1 MQKSALQRAA
11 FLRNVLQPLLK
22 LFSIMRLILI
32 LFLAGILGFG
42 PGQVTFAQSFTLE
55 SALSYPFP
63 SELTASPDGS
73 KIAVAINQK
82 GLRNIYVAEG
92 PDFTLRQLTSY
103 AVDDGQE
110 ISGITFTR
118 DGSRIVYTRGGDHG
132 AYDETV
138 PRNPSSFATAPKI
151 QLYSIAFT
159 GGAAILLDEGDDA
172 AVSPDN
178 KTVAYIKNRQARI
191 AAADGSVPAHNL
203 FTTKGNVGGLQ
214 WSPDGKKLLF
224 TAFRGDHS
232 FIGIFRDSASPIQW
246 IDPSF
251 ARDQSP
257 KWSPDGNHIVFVR
270 RPAAG
275 GKPDSVTVNKHE
287 PWAIYTAD
295 ITTGKAVRIWKAPET
310 LRGSVPATNGRYN
323 LHWATGNRIV
333 FVSYEDGWPHLY
345 SMPAVGGNPMLL
357 TPGNF
362 MVEHVK
368 LSPDKKWIV
377 FSASTGPDKYDYERR
392 HLARVPVDK
401 AAMEI
406 LTPGDGIETFPVV
419 TGDGN
424 SIAFLSAGTQRPAAL
439 AVIPFNGGKTMLT
452 GKELIPPGFP
462 STQFVTPKSVTF
474 KAADGKTA
482 YGQLFEPAN
491 KTGKKPAIVF
501 IHGGP
506 QRQMLLG
513 WHYGDYYANTYA
525 LNQYLVSKGFIVL
538 SVNYRLGIGYGYEF
552 QNPEGAWNNGA
563 SEYLDIKAAGDW
575 LSSQP
580 AVDVRRIGIY
590 GGSYGGFLTA
600 MALAKD
606 SKLFAAGV
614 DIHGEHNL
622 MVFAPE
628 ITKEE
633 QAPDVELARKL
644 IWQSSPVAYIHGWT
658 SPVLIIHGD
667 DDGNVPFKQSV
678 DLVRR
683 FEEKKFTGFE
693 TLVIPDETH
702 HWMKFSNQLKVD
714 EATAEFLI
722 RKLGEKK

>member
-1 MQKSALQRAA
+1 M
-11 FLRNVLQPLLK
+11 LL
-22 LFSIMRLILI
+22 LVCVS
-32 LFLAGILGFG
+32 GLGCS
-42 PGQVTFAQSFTLE
+42 QAIFAQSFTLE

-73 KIAVAINQK
+73 RIAVAINQK

-92 PDFTLRQLTSY
+92 PDFTLRQLTNY

-132 AYDETV
+132 AYDETI
-138 PRNPSSFATAPKI
+138 PRNPSSSATAPKI
-151 QLYSIAFT
+151 QLYSIGFT

-172 AVSPDN
+172 AISPDN
-178 KTVAYIKNRQARI
+178 KTVAYIKNKQVRV
-191 AAADGSVPAHNL
+191 AATDGSVPARDL
-203 FTTKGNVGGLQ
+203 FTAKGSVGGLQ
-214 WSPDGKKLLF
+214 WSPDGKQLLF
-224 TAFRGDHS
+224 TVFRGDHS
-232 FIGIFRDSASPIQW
+232 FIGIFRDSSSPVQW
-246 IDPSF
+246 IAPSF

-275 GKPDSVTVNKHE
+275 GKPDSLTVNKHE

-295 ITTGKAVRIWKAPET
+295 IITGKATRIWKAPET

-323 LHWATGNRIV
+323 LHWAADDRIV
-333 FVSYEDGWPHLY
+333 FISYEDGWPHLY
-345 SMPAVGGNPMLL
+345 SIAATGGNLVLL

-362 MVEHVK
+362 MVEHIK

-377 FSASTGPDKYDYERR
+377 FSTNTGPDKYDRERR
-392 HLARVPVDK
+392 HVARVPVNK

-419 TGDGN
+419 TGNGKT
-424 SIAFLSAGTQRPAAL
+424 IALLSATAQRPAVAATIPFTGGKPL
-439 AVIPFNGGKTMLT
+439 LKGQQLIPAGYPSAKFVIPK
-452 GKELIPPGFP
+452 P
-462 STQFVTPKSVTF
+462 VTF
-474 KAADGKTA
+474 KAADGKTV

-491 KTGKKPAIVF
+491 KKSKNNPAIVF

-525 LNQYLVSKGFIVL
+525 LNQYLASKGFIVL

-552 QNPEGAWNNGA
+552 QNPDGAWTNGA
-563 SEYLDIKAAGDW
+563 SEYLDVKAAGQW
-575 LSSQP
+575 LADQSS
-580 AVDVRRIGIY
+580 VDAEKIGVY

-633 QAPDVELARKL
+633 QAPDAELAKEL
-644 IWQSSPVAYIHGWT
+644 TWQSSPVAYMDSWI
-658 SPVLIIHGD
+658 SPVLVIHGD
-667 DDGNVPFKQSV
+667 DDGNVPFKQSI

-702 HWMKFSNQLKVD
+702 HWMKFSNQLQVD
-714 EATAEFLI
+714 EAVAEFLI

>member
-1 MQKSALQRAA
+1 M
-11 FLRNVLQPLLK
+11 LRIILS
-22 LFSIMRLILI
+22 LFVFVSCCI
-32 LFLAGILGFG
+32 
-42 PGQVTFAQSFTLE
+42 QNNSFAQSFSLE

-63 SELTASPDGS
+63 SELTAASNDS

-82 GLRNIYVAEG
+82 GSRNIYVAEG
-92 PDFTLRQLTSY
+92 PDFTLRQLTNY
-103 AVDDGQE
+103 TIDDGRE
-110 ISGITFTR
+110 ITGITFTP
-118 DGSRIVYTRGGDHG
+118 DGSHIIYTLGGDHG
-132 AYDETV
+132 AFDETIS
-138 PRNPSSFATAPKI
+138 RNPYSYTTAPKI
-151 QLYSIAFT
+151 QLYSIRFT
-159 GGAAILLDEGDDA
+159 GGGSTLLDEGDGA
-172 AVSPDN
+172 AVSPDG
-178 KTVAYIKNRQARI
+178 KTVVYIKNSQVRV
-191 AAADGSVPAHNL
+191 AATDGSAAPHNL
-203 FTTKGNVGGLQ
+203 FYTKGNVGGLQ

-224 TAFRGDHS
+224 TVFRGDHS
-232 FIGIFRDSASPIQW
+232 FVGIFRDSVSPIQW
-246 IDPSF
+246 IDPAF

-257 KWSPDGNHIVFVR
+257 KWSPDGKHIVFVR

-275 GKPDSVTVNKHE
+275 GKPDALTVNKHE

-295 ITTGKAVRIWKAPET
+295 IITGKASRIWKAPET

-323 LHWATGNRIV
+323 LHWAADDRIV
-333 FVSYEDGWPHLY
+333 YVSYEDGWPHLY
-345 SMPAVGGNPMLL
+345 SISATGGKPTLL

-368 LSPDKKWIV
+368 LSPDRTWII
-377 FSASTGPDKYDYERR
+377 FSTNTGPDKYDYERR
-392 HLARVPVDK
+392 HIARVPVDK

-406 LTPGDGIETFPVV
+406 VTPGTGIETFPVI
-419 TGDGN
+419 TGDGAT
-424 SIAFLSAGTQRPAAL
+424 IVFFSANAQRPTVL
-439 AVIPFNGGKTMLT
+439 AVMPFNGKSSRLIG
-452 GKELIPPGFP
+452 EALIPKEFP
-462 STQFVTPKSVTF
+462 SAQFVTPRPVIF
-474 KAADGKTA
+474 KAGDGKTV
-482 YGQLFEPAN
+482 YGQVFEPAN

-506 QRQMLLG
+506 QRQMLAG

-525 LNQYLVSKGFIVL
+525 LNQYLVSRGFVVL

-552 QNPEGAWNNGA
+552 QNPDSAWNNGA
-563 SEYLDIKAAGDW
+563 SEYLDIKAAGEW
-575 LSSQP
+575 LASQP
-580 AVDVRRIGIY
+580 FIDAKRIGVY

-628 ITKEE
+628 VTKLE
-633 QAPDVELARKL
+633 QAPDAELSRKL
-644 IWQSSPVAYIHGWT
+644 SWKSSPVAYIDSWT

-683 FEEKKFTGFE
+683 FEEKKFTDFE

-702 HWMKFSNQLKVD
+702 HWMKFSSQLKVD
-714 EATAEFLI
+714 EAVTEFLI
-722 RKLGEKK
+722 RKVEGKK

>member
-1 MQKSALQRAA
+1 M
-11 FLRNVLQPLLK
+11 LRIIIS
-22 LFSIMRLILI
+22 LFVFVSCFI
-32 LFLAGILGFG
+32 
-42 PGQVTFAQSFTLE
+42 QSNSNAQSFSLE

-63 SELTASPDGS
+63 SELTASPNGS

-82 GLRNIYVAEG
+82 GLRNIYVAEA
-92 PDFTLRQLTSY
+92 PDFTLRQLTHY
-103 AVDDGQE
+103 TEDNGQE
-110 ISGITFTR
+110 ITGIIFTP
-118 DGSRIVYTRGGDHG
+118 DGSRILYILGGDHG
-132 AYDETV
+132 AHDETI
-138 PRNPSSFATAPKI
+138 PRNSSSAPAAPKI
-151 QLYSIAFT
+151 QVYSIAWS
-159 GGAAILLDEGDDA
+159 GGKAALLDEGDEI
-172 AVSPDN
+172 AVAPDS
-178 KTVAYIKNRQARI
+178 KTVAYIKNNQVRV
-191 AAADGSVPAHNL
+191 AATDALKAPQNL
-203 FTTKGNVGGLQ
+203 FYTKGNVGGLQ

-224 TAFRGDHS
+224 TVFRGDHS
-232 FIGIFRDSASPIQW
+232 FIGIFRDSVSPIQW
-246 IDPSF
+246 IDPAF

-257 KWSPDGNHIVFVR
+257 KWSPDGNSIVFVR

-275 GKPDSVTVNKHE
+275 GKPDSLTVNKHE

-295 ITTGKAVRIWKAPET
+295 IITGKTKRIWKAPET

-323 LHWATGNRIV
+323 LHWAADNRIIY
-333 FVSYEDGWPHLY
+333 VSFEDGWPHLY
-345 SMPAVGGNPMLL
+345 SIAAAGGKPVLL
-357 TPGNF
+357 TSGNF
-362 MVEHVK
+362 IAEHIK
-368 LSPDKKWIV
+368 LSPDKKWVI
-377 FSASTGPDKYDYERR
+377 FSANTGPDKFDYERR
-392 HLARVPVDK
+392 HIARVPVNK

-406 LTPGDGIETFPVV
+406 LTPGTGIETFPVV
-419 TGDGN
+419 TGDGKT
-424 SIAFLSAGTQRPAAL
+424 IAMLSADAQRPAVPAVMPFAAGKPVL
-439 AVIPFNGGKTMLT
+439 AGKS
-452 GKELIPPGFP
+452 LIPAVFP
-462 STQFVTPKSVTF
+462 SGSFVTPTSVTF
-474 KAADGKTA
+474 KAADGKTV

-491 KTGKKPAIVF
+491 KAGKKPAIVF

-552 QNPEGAWNNGA
+552 QNPESAWNNGA

-575 LSSQP
+575 LASQP
-580 AVDVRRIGIY
+580 FVDAKRIGVY

-628 ITKEE
+628 ITRLE
-633 QAPDVELARKL
+633 QAPDAELSAKL
-644 IWQSSPVAYIHGWT
+644 TWLSSPVAYMDSWT

-667 DDGNVPFKQSV
+667 DDGNVPFKQST

-683 FEEKKFTGFE
+683 FEEKKFTDFE

-702 HWMKFSNQLKVD
+702 HWMKFSNQLRVD

-722 RKLGEKK
+722 RKVGGGTGIAFPVSTGEQNRARD